1 MSLLQKLLQLDWKY
15 SKKLKVAEK
24 PGLLR
29 NIARFLAHSG
39 DSWYWL
45 LGLAIVFLSG
55 DNNWKQLAG
64 FMAAGIFITALAVFA
79 IKFSVRRQRPAGEW
93 GAIYRKTDPH
103 SFPSGHAARAAMLAV
118 VALGIGPAWLGWI
131 LAAWAPLVIL
141 ARVMM
146 GVHYLSD
153 VLVGAVLGVATGL
166 LMLKLSYLIWL
177 L

>member
-1 MSLLQKLLQLDWKY
+1 MNLLQRMLQLDWKY
-15 SKKLKVAEK
+15 SKQLKVAEK

-55 DNNWKQLAG
+55 DNNWRRLTG
-64 FMAAGIFITALAVFA
+64 FMAVGIFITALLVFA

-93 GAIYRKTDPH
+93 GAVYRKTDPH
-103 SFPSGHAARAAMLAV
+103 SFPSGHAARATMLAV
-118 VALGIGPAWLGWI
+118 VALGLGPTWLGWI
-131 LAAWAPLVIL
+131 LAAWALLVIL

-153 VLVGAVLGVATGL
+153 VLAGALFGIAAGL
-166 LMLKLSYLIWL
+166 LLLKLNFLIWFL
-177 L
+177 